1 MLFTEID
8 QYLEQESDP
17 QWRVRYEQFLI
28 EVARG
33 MPALTI
39 EQTVQ
44 VALQTF
50 DLLGVDQCES
60 LTQVIQ
66 RAWRLPLRPLSEW
79 QVMGYHAK
87 TTATPILLDTP
98 QEAPGHHPGE
108 PEAHYLAQDMTGAHG
123 RSPAPHDDLLGS
135 GAGSAA
141 MDTSRSWERRLIADP
156 DAATAYTGFST
167 ELPAH
172 TLAMLGNL
180 WKLGA
185 IADWSNELGS
195 ATSRQRVN
203 PPAVNGVP
211 KNAHLNRRDAW
222 YHLDLNDSLGRDAFA
237 EISLC
242 VASILA
248 GYSPQ
253 VWHNPYVIPRK
264 GGLRMVECEAASYI
278 VCSRLGAPRRRSV
291 TEFFQA
297 HTASDEPL
305 PEGFSWE
312 RVLSTASQLED
323 LMRGDTEP
331 VWTAAE
337 ARPGGE

>member
-8 QYLEQESDP
+8 HYLEQETDP
-17 QWRVRYEQFLI
+17 LRRRRYEQFLI

-33 MPALTI
+33 MPVLSI

-44 VALQTF
+44 VALQAF
-50 DLLGVDQCES
+50 DVIDIEGCDN

-87 TTATPILLDTP
+87 TTATPILLATP
-98 QEAPGHHPGE
+98 HEGPGFGLGE

-123 RSPAPHDDLLGS
+123 RSPELHVDLLNTVR
-135 GAGSAA
+135 GSAA
-141 MDTSRSWERRLIADP
+141 IGTVRSWERRLIADP
-156 DAATAYTGFST
+156 EAAAVYTGFHDD
-167 ELPAH
+167 LPAH
-172 TLAMLGNL
+172 CVAMLGNL

-185 IADWSNELGS
+185 VADWSGELGS

-203 PPAVNGVP
+203 PSAVTGVP
-211 KNAHLNRRDAW
+211 KSAQLTRRNAW
-222 YHLDLNDSLGRDAFA
+222 YHLDLNDTLGRDAFA
-237 EISLC
+237 EICLC

-253 VWHNPYVIPRK
+253 VWHNPYVVPRQ
-264 GGLRMVECEAASYI
+264 GPLRMIECEAASYI
-278 VCSRLGAPRRRSV
+278 ACGRLGAPRRRSN

-297 HTASDEPL
+297 HAESHEPL
-305 PEGFSWE
+305 PEGFDWD
-312 RVLSTASQLED
+312 RVLSTAAQIED

-331 VWTAAE
+331 VWSAAE

>member
-1 MLFTEID
+1 MLFTEISH
-8 QYLEQESDP
+8 YLEQESDP
-17 QWRVRYEQFLI
+17 LRRRRYEQFLI

-33 MPALTI
+33 MPSLSI

-44 VALQTF
+44 VALQAF
-50 DLLGVDQCES
+50 DPVGIEDCEN

-66 RAWRLPLRPLSEW
+66 QAWRLPLRPLSEW

-87 TTATPILLDTP
+87 TTATPILLETP
-98 QEAPGHHPGE
+98 REGPGFLPGE
-108 PEAHYLAQDMTGAHG
+108 PEAYYLARDMVGAHG
-123 RSPAPHDDLLGS
+123 RSPAPHDDLLNTGRNS
-135 GAGSAA
+135 PV
-141 MDTSRSWERRLIADP
+141 MDTVRSWERRLIADP
-156 DAATAYTGFST
+156 NAAAAYTGFHDD
-167 ELPAH
+167 LPPH
-172 TLAMLGNL
+172 TVSMLGNL

-185 IADWSNELGS
+185 VADWSTELGS

-211 KNAHLNRRDAW
+211 KNAQLSRRDAW
-222 YHLDLNDSLGRDAFA
+222 YHLDLNDTLGREVFA

-253 VWHNPYVIPRK
+253 VWHNPYVVPRQ
-264 GGLRMVECEAASYI
+264 GPLRMIECEAASYI
-278 VCSRLGAPRRRSV
+278 VCGRLGAPRRRSI

-297 HTASDEPL
+297 HAQSAEPL
-305 PEGFSWE
+305 PEGFDWN
-312 RVLSTASQLED
+312 RVLTTAAQIEN

-331 VWTAAE
+331 VWSTAE
-337 ARPGGE
+337 AHPRGE